1 MLNATSFASVRRTV
15 EEAVERAALPASFRA
30 LLRIPLQQHGKILTE
45 EERPLWPTVVLAACT
60 ATGGEPAFG
69 ATVAAATELF
79 MAGLDVLDE
88 IEDGDSSALVELAGP
103 AQALNVSTALLLL
116 GQQTLLGLVADGLPA
131 AQVTLLTQTLTAAG
145 LAATGGQHRDLANE
159 SDRIVSTDEALSIA
173 RSKAG
178 TLVAGACRIGAL
190 LGTTDMDTLALYETL
205 GGHHGTAAQL
215 ANDLHGAEN
224 TLSKTDVERQKGTLP
239 LLYARGAR
247 AVATGEPA
255 TIAASG
261 ALHFTWVILEIERQR
276 CVQLLDT
283 LAARG
288 HLVADLRDL
297 LGKVG

>member
-1 MLNATSFASVRRTV
+1 MLNAASFAAVRRTV
-15 EEAVERAALPASFRA
+15 EGAVERAALPASFRE
-30 LLRIPLQQHGKILTE
+30 LLRIPLQQHGKILTDD
-45 EERPLWPTVVLAACT
+45 ERPLWPAVVLAACRS
-60 ATGGEPAFG
+60 AGGESAFG
-69 ATVAAATELF
+69 VTVAAATELF
-79 MAGLDVLDE
+79 MTGLDVLDE
-88 IEDGDSSALVELAGP
+88 VEDGDSSALVELAGP

-116 GQQTLLGLVADGLPA
+116 GQQILLGLVADGLPPTRVA
-131 AQVTLLTQTLTAAG
+131 LLAQTLTAAG

-159 SDRIVSTDEALSIA
+159 SDQTVSTDEALSIA

-178 TLVAGACRIGAL
+178 TLVAGACRMGAL
-190 LGTTDMDTLALYETL
+190 LGTTDTDTLALYETL

-224 TLSKTDVERQKGTLP
+224 TANKTDVERQKGTLP
-239 LLYARGAR
+239 LLYAR